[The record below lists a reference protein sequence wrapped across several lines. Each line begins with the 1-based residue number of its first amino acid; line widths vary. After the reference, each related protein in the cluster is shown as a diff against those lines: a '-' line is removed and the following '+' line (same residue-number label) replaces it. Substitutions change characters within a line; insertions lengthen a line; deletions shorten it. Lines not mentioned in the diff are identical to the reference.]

1 MEVGGQAAFEG
12 GRKCR
17 SFAQPRRVR
26 DGPDSPARQCRRCHP
41 VGAERFSAF
50 ADPQKKALQ
59 PHGVATSLHNLSD
72 ETLQPAPSPIQGIA
86 PRYDVLAPDFRRRA
100 GAYRLQGDVNA
111 AIADFDRP
119 IRVEP
124 KKIDSLLR
132 RGLAY
137 LEMGNSDL
145 AIRDFT
151 EVLNLS
157 PRHAVAI
164 RSRPQ
169 SYFAAGDLK
178 RAVSDYAL
186 LIQLNPRNARAFD
199 LRGLAERELQELDRA
214 LDDFTRMIQI
224 ERACALRHASI

>member
-1 MEVGGQAAFEG
+1 MKGGANAEASRNLAVSGTDRTPPHVNAALSSCLALNG
-12 GRKCR
+12 
-17 SFAQPRRVR
+17 
-26 DGPDSPARQCRRCHP
+26 
-41 VGAERFSAF
+41 SAHS
-50 ADPQKKALQ
+50 QTLKNKALQ
-59 PHGVATSLHNLSD
+59 PHGVGTSLHNLSD

-111 AIADFDRP
+111 AIADFDRA

-137 LEMGNSDL
+137 LEMGDSDL

-151 EVLNLS
+151 EVISLS

-164 RSRPQ
+164 RSRAQ

-186 LIQLNPRNARAFD
+186 LIRLNPRDAQAFY
-199 LRGLAERELQELDRA
+199 LRGLAERELQEFDRA
-214 LDDFTRMIQI
+214 LDDFNADDPDRRR
-224 ERACALRHASI
+224 ERHGPL

>member
-1 MEVGGQAAFEG
+1 MPKL
-12 GRKCR
+12 R
-17 SFAQPRRVR
+17 
-26 DGPDSPARQCRRCHP
+26 
-41 VGAERFSAF
+41 
-50 ADPQKKALQ
+50 
-59 PHGVATSLHNLSD
+59 ATSPCPGRTGLPRTSMP
-72 ETLQPAPSPIQGIA
+72 PAG
-86 PRYDVLAPDFRRRA
+86 
-100 GAYRLQGDVNA
+100 
-111 AIADFDRP
+111 AIADFDRA

-145 AIRDFT
+145 EIRDFT

-178 RAVSDYAL
+178 RSR
-186 LIQLNPRNARAFD
+186 I
-199 LRGLAERELQELDRA
+199 
-214 LDDFTRMIQI
+214 TR
-224 ERACALRHASI
+224 C

>member
-1 MEVGGQAAFEG
+1 
-12 GRKCR
+12 
-17 SFAQPRRVR
+17 
-26 DGPDSPARQCRRCHP
+26 
-41 VGAERFSAF
+41 
-50 ADPQKKALQ
+50 
-59 PHGVATSLHNLSD
+59 
-72 ETLQPAPSPIQGIA
+72 
-86 PRYDVLAPDFRRRA
+86 
-100 GAYRLQGDVNA
+100 
-111 AIADFDRP
+111 
-119 IRVEP
+119 
-124 KKIDSLLR
+124 
-132 RGLAY
+132 
-137 LEMGNSDL
+137 MGNSDL

-186 LIQLNPRNARAFD
+186 LIRLNPRNARAFY
-199 LRGLAERELQELDRA
+199 LRGLPERELQEFDRA